1 MMVLIR
7 VPFSFGAA
15 LAATPAPMP
24 IPNGE
29 SFVPL
34 LWIKDKDMNWKEFE
48 MQVAKDMF
56 IAINTGFGTS
66 CTEEKYAYVRAKE
79 AITYARAFV
88 KEMKKAYEEGN

>member
-1 MMVLIR
+1 
-7 VPFSFGAA
+7 
-15 LAATPAPMP
+15 
-24 IPNGE
+24 
-29 SFVPL
+29 
-34 LWIKDKDMNWKEFE
+34 

-66 CTEEKYAYVRAKE
+66 CTEEKYAYVRARE